1 MIDEKNLVL
10 DGTDLDS
17 LITAADYKV
26 LLEFD
31 QGNST
36 DCKVTDV
43 ESNKLYCQPDKQQIQ
58 RLAQSSDLELSAS
71 IKVCVNFPR

>member
-1 MIDEKNLVL
+1 MVGEKNLVL
-10 DGTDLDS
+10 DGTDLDN

-26 LLEFD
+26 LLDFD

-43 ESNKLYCQPDKQQIQ
+43 KSNKLYCQPDKQQIQ

-71 IKVCVNFPR
+71 IKVCVNFSR